1 MNIMN
6 REDEARYRTW
16 IATLQANCK
25 ICNYKTSSNNAF
37 TSHLNQSHA
46 MSKDE
51 YILIHGT
58 SSFTTTQRKTCLVCN
73 SFNWVTLRDLQGHL
87 REHNIDTLGHYFMQ
101 RVKPTLDQQPQ
112 AGPST
117 PPRQAEEDQPD
128 MSFLDNLEEW
138 SDFTVVLESGQ
149 QLRCHKVTLAKWSPA
164 LEAMLKTECVETQ
177 NGEIKIRGYD
187 DKTVKAFIEYLYQG
201 KLTPDRYTIE
211 LLRIADQYQV
221 KRFFTDSFKAL
232 DILESLIKTFRDD
245 NVVEFWQLA
254 EAHGA
259 SNLRVNALLHIVR
272 KGKKLLTLKGMETME
287 AEKLKTLLE
296 YTLQHPKVIPN
307 PT

>member
-1 MNIMN
+1 
-6 REDEARYRTW
+6 
-16 IATLQANCK
+16 
-25 ICNYKTSSNNAF
+25 
-37 TSHLNQSHA
+37 
-46 MSKDE
+46 
-51 YILIHGT
+51 
-58 SSFTTTQRKTCLVCN
+58 
-73 SFNWVTLRDLQGHL
+73 
-87 REHNIDTLGHYFMQ
+87 
-101 RVKPTLDQQPQ
+101 
-112 AGPST
+112 
-117 PPRQAEEDQPD
+117 
-128 MSFLDNLEEW
+128 
-138 SDFTVVLESGQ
+138 
-149 QLRCHKVTLAKWSPA
+149 VTLAKWSPV
-164 LEAMLKTECVETQ
+164 LEAMLKAECVETR